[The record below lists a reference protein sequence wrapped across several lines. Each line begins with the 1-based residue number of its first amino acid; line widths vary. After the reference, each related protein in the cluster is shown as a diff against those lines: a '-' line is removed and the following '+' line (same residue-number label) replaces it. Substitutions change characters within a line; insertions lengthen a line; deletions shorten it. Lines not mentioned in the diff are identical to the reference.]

1 MSAFAGTLLG
11 LPLIP
16 PFNNPKTTGSHI
28 LQGVNFASAASGILD
43 DTGRLYVGDPNTH
56 THHPALIVR
65 HTLIKHGCHDQG
77 NLFSMD
83 DQIAN
88 FNITLQQ
95 LNSQLGDDTGSFLAE
110 SLFFLNMGS
119 NDYVNNYLLPFSD
132 KPKKY
137 TPEAFSDRLIQSY
150 KQQLMIVCLPWLPLE
165 CHNRSQ
171 YVFWDPYHPTDA
183 FNAIVAKRVFQGTL
197 QAVHPMNVH
206 QLVET

>member
-137 TPEAFSDRLIQSY
+137 TPEAFNSMPAMASPGMPQPVAVRVLGSLPPY
-150 KQQLMIVCLPWLPLE
+150 RCLQRHCGQTSLPGNPAGRASHERAPARGNL
-165 CHNRSQ
+165 SG
-171 YVFWDPYHPTDA
+171 VGFSA
-183 FNAIVAKRVFQGTL
+183 
-197 QAVHPMNVH
+197 
-206 QLVET
+206 